1 MMKVFSISE
10 KGKREN
16 NEDFILSSQV
26 SSDCSLFLVADGMGG
41 YSYGEIAS
49 SIACSSISEYIQ
61 SNFEQ
66 SNKKQ
71 LIIDALD
78 LANQKIKKKREEFS
92 SKMGTTIAGT
102 LIAGNNALCFW
113 LGDVRLYH
121 FRNNEIIFQSEDHSL
136 INEMKKKGDVTI
148 KEIER
153 FGNIVTK
160 SLSGTTYDEEPS
172 IIELS
177 LIPED
182 ILVLCTDGL
191 WQKIDVLSVIDL
203 SQDEIQNQ
211 ISEYVDL
218 MDDNYS
224 FLKISV

>member
-16 NEDFILSSQV
+16 NEDFILSNQF

-61 SNFEQ
+61 SNFGQ

-71 LIIDALD
+71 LILDSLD
-78 LANQKIKKKREEFS
+78 LANEKIKKKRDEFS

-102 LIAGNNALCFW
+102 LIIGNNALCFW

-136 INEMKKKGDVTI
+136 INEIKKKGDVTI

-160 SLSGTTYDEEPS
+160 SLSGTHFDEGPP
-172 IIELS
+172 IVELS
-177 LIPED
+177 LTPGD
-182 ILVLCTDGL
+182 ILALCTDGF
-191 WQKIDVLSVIDL
+191 WQKIDVLSIVNL
-203 SQDEIQNQ
+203 SLDQIQNQ
-211 ISEYVDL
+211 ISEYFDL

-224 FLKISV
+224 FLKINF

>member
-1 MMKVFSISE
+1 MKVFSISE

-16 NEDFILSSQV
+16 NEDFILSSQF

-71 LIIDALD
+71 LILDAIV
-78 LANQKIKKKREEFS
+78 LANQKIKKKRDDFS

-102 LIAGNNALCFW
+102 LIIGNKALCFW

-121 FRNNEIIFQSEDHSL
+121 FRNNEVIFQSEDHSL

-160 SLSGTTYDEEPS
+160 SLSGAPFEEEPQ

-177 LIPED
+177 LTPGD
-182 ILVLCTDGL
+182 ILALCTDGL
-191 WQKIDVLSVIDL
+191 WQKIDVHSIINLSPN
-203 SQDEIQNQ
+203 EIHKQ
-211 ISEYVDL
+211 ISECVDL

-224 FLKISV
+224 LLKINL